1 MDFSDLITFPNP
13 TSTKSKRGR
22 KSKSGILNQEEFSA
36 TRSDHQQV
44 VSKTSAKHQQV
55 VSKTSAEHQ
64 QVVSKTSAKHQQV
77 VSKTSAGHPIG
88 TLPSTKEFG
97 EEASRL
103 DISRCVCPLTGKDC
117 IIISQIHP
125 WYSSAI
131 FVHIEN
137 VPTLVMGMILKLTA

>member
-13 TSTKSKRGR
+13 TIRKTKRGR
-22 KSKSGILNQEEFSA
+22 KSKSGILNQEDFSD
-36 TRSDHQQV
+36 TR
-44 VSKTSAKHQQV
+44 
-55 VSKTSAEHQ
+55 AEHQ

-77 VSKTSAGHPIG
+77 VSKTSAKHQQVVSKTSAAHPIG
-88 TLPSTKEFG
+88 TSPSTKEFG

-137 VPTLVMGMILKLTA
+137 VPTLVMGMIIKLTA

>member
-1 MDFSDLITFPNP
+1 MDFSDLITFPNL
-13 TSTKSKRGR
+13 TSTKNKRGR
-22 KSKSGILNQEEFSA
+22 KSKSGVLNQEDFRA
-36 TRSDHQQV
+36 TR
-44 VSKTSAKHQQV
+44 AEHQQV

-64 QVVSKTSAKHQQV
+64 QVVSKTSAKHQRDVSKSSAKHQQV

-88 TLPSTKEFG
+88 TLPSTEFG

-117 IIISQIHP
+117 IIISQIYP

-137 VPTLVMGMILKLTA
+137 VPTLVMGMIIKLTA

>member
-22 KSKSGILNQEEFSA
+22 KSKSGILNQEEFST
-36 TRSDHQQV
+36 TRSD
-44 VSKTSAKHQQV
+44 
-55 VSKTSAEHQ
+55 HQ